1 MPPPAKRVTRILP
14 THPRGC
20 AATCQDASAAAAV
33 PQHAEAPVVER
44 SAYSV
49 QPTASLVV
57 VTYLSSGS
65 ALTTSVP
72 VDEFAPSVS
81 FRPYVPGTAG
91 RAAPPRPPPTA
102 RPSRMS
108 HANRVIPGF
117 AGIEIVRGGLAGPVI
132 SSVAVPVAPAPRA
145 NVISGVFTTRARSF
159 SRLAGTSTK
168 SSLRCANAVSAVR
181 RLPSTGTPTRSPTRC
196 TACIPSS
203 SPHSFSST
211 GSPRARANGG
221 RTDHDRRVMGRG
233 VGAPGCGVAF
243 FGDASQLEHIP

>member
-65 ALTTSVP
+65 ALTT
-72 VDEFAPSVS
+72 
-81 FRPYVPGTAG
+81 
-91 RAAPPRPPPTA
+91 
-102 RPSRMS
+102 
-108 HANRVIPGF
+108 
-117 AGIEIVRGGLAGPVI
+117 
-132 SSVAVPVAPAPRA
+132 SVAVPVAPAPRA